1 MTRAETLLWRYLK
14 AGHLNGL
21 QFRRQTPMGQYI
33 VDFVCH
39 AARIVIELD
48 GESHDFAERIRQDR
62 VRDAWLTSRGYKVLR
77 FMNDDVMSN
86 LEGVLLAISEAAS
99 ARVRGTPPS
108 LTLPRKG
115 TQRGRERTEF
125 ASRLVANQR
134 FRWLLSGLLLRP
146 LSSVLSPLN
155 HADCPDH

>member
-21 QFRRQTPMGQYI
+21 QFRRQTPMGRYI

-39 AARIVIELD
+39 GARIVIELD
-48 GESHDFAERIRQDR
+48 GESHDFAAHVGEDV
-62 VRDAWLTSRGYKVLR
+62 VRDVWLASRGYEVTR
-77 FMNDDVMSN
+77 FMNEDVMTN

-115 TQRGRERTEF
+115 GGNAPSSSRG
-125 ASRLVANQR
+125 
-134 FRWLLSGLLLRP
+134 
-146 LSSVLSPLN
+146 
-155 HADCPDH
+155 